1 MNWSGG
7 VDIKKV
13 NIFQKNANFL
23 NNKVEKNKILRQGLV
38 LMNKS
43 EENNRRPAFLDR
55 TQLKDSKRVVI
66 KMGSA
71 VITREDGKGLWNNI
85 YSFHYQFQPNF
96 S

>member
-7 VDIKKV
+7 VDIKKSTFFKKTP
-13 NIFQKNANFL
+13 IFSTRKL
-23 NNKVEKNKILRQGLV
+23 EKNKILRQGLV

-71 VITREDGKGLWNNI
+71 VITREDGKGL
-85 YSFHYQFQPNF
+85 
-96 S
+96 